1 LGIEKQGFHGF
12 RRYRI
17 MWLRKQRVAEDLVRL
32 WARHSNQSVT
42 DGYVKVSDDEGFRRS
57 AVEQAGLGFRLEL
70 LQLFPSVP
78 HVSLMSSSPQM
89 LVV

>member
-1 LGIEKQGFHGF
+1 
-12 RRYRI
+12 
-17 MWLRKQRVAEDLVRL
+17 VAEDLTRL
-32 WARHSNQSVT
+32 WIGHSNKSVT

-78 HVSLMSSSPQM
+78 HVSVTNSSPQM